1 MRILVVTSLYSTPSQ
16 PSRSP
21 PNARIVRA
29 MKRHATVRVVAP
41 LPYYPDS
48 FAKGRP
54 GIEAITRVPNWE
66 ADFDGELVS
75 HPRYLHIPKV
85 GRILYPALYAAS
97 TYGAVRDEVDAFRP
111 DVIFTA
117 WAFPDGVAAISIAR
131 FLGIPAVMR
140 VMGSDVNA
148 FQAAIGRRVQIAW
161 ALKNAKRVIS
171 VSAALKGAC
180 EDIVGPTS
188 NVDVIPTGVDTKVF
202 RPFDRN
208 AARERLGLDPNA
220 RIVVVPARLA
230 PEKGV
235 SYFVDAL
242 KRLGDD
248 TIGVLVGDGGEEPRL
263 RAQAERLGVTNRLVF
278 AGYRPEAEMPLF
290 YSAADLVCLPSTEEG
305 WPNVLIESFACG
317 CPWVA
322 SDVGGVAEVGRLA
335 DGGMLAAPADPA
347 DLSRALRAALGRT
360 WDRDG
365 IAERGR
371 TLTLEET
378 GRRYVDSCAAALE
391 TSKRAQS
398 SSLVPALSEALR

>member
-41 LPYYPDS
+41 LPYYPNA

-54 GIEAITRVPNWE
+54 GLEAITRVPDWE

-75 HPRYLHIPKV
+75 HPRYLHIPKF
-85 GRILYPALYAAS
+85 GRIFYPALYAAS
-97 TYGAVRDEVDAFRP
+97 TYGAVRDEVEAFRP
-111 DVIFTA
+111 DVILTA

-131 FLGIPAVMR
+131 WLGIPAVMR

-148 FQAAIGRRVQIAW
+148 FQAALGRRVQIAW
-161 ALKNAKRVIS
+161 ALKKAKRVIA

-188 NVDVIPTGVDTKVF
+188 HIDVIPTGVDTNVF
-202 RPFDRN
+202 RPFDRKE
-208 AARERLGLDPNA
+208 ARERLGLDANA

-235 SYFVDAL
+235 SHFVEAL
-242 KRLGDD
+242 HRLGDD
-248 TIGVLVGDGGEEPRL
+248 TVGVLVGDGGEEPRL
-263 RAQAERLGVTNRLVF
+263 RALAERLGVSNRLVF

-322 SDVGGVAEVGRLA
+322 SDVGGVGEIGRIA
-335 DGGMLAAPADPA
+335 DGGMLAKPADPA
-347 DLSRALRAALGRT
+347 DIARALRAALGRT
-360 WDRDG
+360 WQRDV
-365 IAERGR
+365 IAERAGA
-371 TLTLEET
+371 LTLEAT
-378 GRRYVDSCAAALE
+378 GRAYVESCRAAME
-391 TSKRAQS
+391 PSKRARATS
-398 SSLVPALSEALR
+398 SVAPLSEALR